1 MDLNNTILPEKE
13 KKWTAFLNG
22 EPDIPD
28 NSGLDEHE
36 KAEMMNVWESAG
48 TSFCYSAVNSDK
60 AWNTLQSEISKPDM
74 ALTYRILKSRVFQF
88 AAMILIV
95 IGIGYSAYQFMHI
108 PVKQVYT
115 SVRMVVAQTGE
126 HPDHLTEITLSDG
139 STVKVNANSRLE
151 YPEHFVGNIRKIKLS
166 GEAFFEVL
174 RDTLRPFIIETVHA
188 SVEVLG
194 TSFNV
199 MAYPHADLVEVNVR
213 TGRVKLTQYAEG
225 ESGRKSAVLPAGER
239 GWLKVAD
246 GEIGVAN
253 ALAPNYSSWINKKI
267 SFQHTPL
274 SEAFSV
280 LENTYH
286 VKLRMEDPGIGTLPY
301 TANFADLKLEYI
313 LEVIARTHHLKVKR
327 VDNEI
332 IFARI
337 VN

>member
-1 MDLNNTILPEKE
+1 MDFNNTILPEKE

-22 EPDIPD
+22 EPDITD
-28 NSGLDEHE
+28 YSGLDEHE
-36 KAEMMNVWESAG
+36 KSEMKKVWETAG
-48 TSFCYSAVNSDK
+48 TNFCYSAANSDK
-60 AWNTLQSEISKPDM
+60 AWNTLQSKISKPDV
-74 ALTYRILKSRVFQF
+74 ALSHRILKSHVFQF
-88 AAMILIV
+88 AAMILVV
-95 IGIGYSAYQFMHI
+95 IGIGYSVYQFMQT
-108 PVKQVYT
+108 PVKQVYK
-115 SVRMVVAQTGE
+115 SVRMVVAETE
-126 HPDHLTEITLSDG
+126 THPVQLTEITLPDG
-139 STVKVNANSRLE
+139 STVKVNANSRIE

-166 GEAFFEVL
+166 GEAFFDVT

-199 MAYPHADLVEVNVR
+199 TAYPLAGMVEVNVT

-274 SEAFSV
+274 SDAFSV

-286 VKLRMEDPGIGTLPY
+286 VKLRMEDPRIGTIPY
-301 TANFADLKLEYI
+301 TANFADHKLEYI
-313 LEVIARTHHLKVKR
+313 VEVIARTHHLKVKR

>member
-126 HPDHLTEITLSDG
+126 HPEL
-139 STVKVNANSRLE
+139 
-151 YPEHFVGNIRKIKLS
+151 VGLP
-166 GEAFFEVL
+166 V
-174 RDTLRPFIIETVHA
+174 
-188 SVEVLG
+188 SV
-194 TSFNV
+194 
-199 MAYPHADLVEVNVR
+199 
-213 TGRVKLTQYAEG
+213 
-225 ESGRKSAVLPAGER
+225 
-239 GWLKVAD
+239 
-246 GEIGVAN
+246 
-253 ALAPNYSSWINKKI
+253 
-267 SFQHTPL
+267 
-274 SEAFSV
+274 
-280 LENTYH
+280 
-286 VKLRMEDPGIGTLPY
+286 
-301 TANFADLKLEYI
+301 
-313 LEVIARTHHLKVKR
+313 
-327 VDNEI
+327 
-332 IFARI
+332 
-337 VN
+337 